1 MARKNRR
8 ASNSRNLSH
17 PDWSDNTMSPE
28 TKRGVIT
35 VLVFLVALLGILSLF
50 NLAGDFG
57 RAFSFGLAYLFGW
70 ADWLFVLILLFWGYL
85 LLRSNF
91 YRIRRLT
98 YLGLLLLILSVTGI
112 LNFLVDDYNL
122 SEIGAEGR
130 GGGVLGRL
138 EGAPL
143 LDFLGFWGSLL
154 VFLAL
159 LFIGIFLA
167 FNTSF
172 KDMTERAKS
181 LGILREKLLPSAED
195 NYEEE
200 EDRGFEEGTL
210 ATEKEEESLEQD
222 LLNLTENV
230 PVAEDADHE
239 LPAPVPHAVK
249 KSAKKI
255 VVPLELLS
263 KSGSKPDS
271 GDISANMNKI
281 EKTLRNF
288 GIEVTMEDVN
298 VGPTVTQYTLRPAE
312 GVRLS
317 QMLTLQNDLAL
328 ALAAHPLRMEAPI
341 PGKSLVGI
349 EVPNKSIAVV
359 KLREILESDVYQRR
373 SSNLYLALGKDV
385 AGQVVMSDLATMPHL
400 LIAGSTGSGKSVAI
414 NNIILSLIYQN
425 SPEELKFIL
434 IDPKRVELAV
444 FNDMPYLLTPVIN
457 DTDKTINALRW
468 VAREMHERYKL
479 LQAANK
485 KNIENYNKSV
495 IVNRLP
501 YLVVIV
507 DEFAALMSSA
517 AKEIEAA
524 VVSLAQMARAVGIH
538 LILATQRPSV
548 DVITGLIK
556 ANITSRIAFAVASAV
571 DSKTILDING
581 AEKLLGKG
589 DMLFIS
595 ADSSKPRRIQGA
607 FTREEEIKAV
617 VDYVKE
623 QTESEYRDEV
633 VNKTVPSPSGFR
645 HEINYDDELAEEA
658 KEIILKTGKA
668 SATLLQ
674 RRLRVGYARAAR
686 LLDILEEKG
695 IVGPADGSKAREV
708 LLSQEE
714 LEENF
719 SSSLD
724 EEDVDQED
732 ERESDSR
739 DGQTHF

>member
-1 MARKNRR
+1 MGRKNRR
-8 ASNSRNLSH
+8 SKQSQNISAR
-17 PDWSDNTMSPE
+17 DWSDNGISPE
-28 TKRGVIT
+28 TKRGVAT
-35 VLVFLVALLGILSLF
+35 VLVFLAALLGILSLF
-50 NLAGDFG
+50 GLAGDFG
-57 RAFSFGLAYLFGW
+57 RTFSFGLAYLFGW
-70 ADWLFVLILLFWGYL
+70 ADWLFILILLFWGYL

-91 YRIRRLT
+91 YRIRWLT
-98 YLGLLLLILSVTGI
+98 YLGLLLIILSVTGI
-112 LNFLVDDYNL
+112 LNFLVDDYSF
-122 SEIGAEGR
+122 SEVGSLGK

-138 EGAPL
+138 QGAAL
-143 LDFLGFWGSLL
+143 VDFLGFWGSLL
-154 VFLAL
+154 VFLAF

-172 KDMTERAKS
+172 KGMTERAKS
-181 LGILREKLLPSAED
+181 LGILKERLLPLAEED
-195 NYEEE
+195 KEE
-200 EDRGFEEGTL
+200 EDRSFEEGIL
-210 ATEKEEESLEQD
+210 ETEKGENSPERD
-222 LLNLTENV
+222 LISVTETIYDN
-230 PVAEDADHE
+230 EDLDRDSSVVT
-239 LPAPVPHAVK
+239 PTSNK
-249 KSAKKI
+249 KVSKKI
-255 VVPLELLS
+255 AIPLELLS

-271 GDISANMNKI
+271 GDIAANMNKI

-288 GIEVTMEDVN
+288 GIEVAMEDVN

-349 EVPNKSIAVV
+349 EVPNKSISVV
-359 KLREILESDVYQRR
+359 KLREILESEVYKKRN
-373 SSNLYLALGKDV
+373 SNLFLALGKDV
-385 AGQVVMSDLATMPHL
+385 AGQVVMYDLAAMPHL

-414 NNIILSLIYQN
+414 NNIILSLMYQN
-425 SPEELKFIL
+425 SPDELKFIL
-434 IDPKRVELAV
+434 IDPKRVELAI
-444 FNDMPYLLTPVIN
+444 FNNIPYLLTPVIN

-468 VAREMHERYKL
+468 VVKEMHERYKL

-485 KNIENYNKSV
+485 KNLESYNQSV
-495 IVNRLP
+495 LINRLP
-501 YLVVIV
+501 YLVVII

-524 VVSLAQMARAVGIH
+524 VVSLAQMARAVGIY

-556 ANITSRIAFAVASAV
+556 ANITARIAFAVASAV
-571 DSKTILDING
+571 DSKTILDTNG

-617 VDYVKE
+617 VDYVRE
-623 QTESEYRDEV
+623 QAEPEYREEV
-633 VNKTVPSPSGFR
+633 ISRAGTGYSGP
-645 HEINYDDELAEEA
+645 HSEGDYDDELVDEA
-658 KEIILKTGKA
+658 KAIILKSGKA

-695 IVGPADGSKAREV
+695 VVGPADGSKAREV
-708 LLSQEE
+708 LLSAEE
-714 LEENF
+714 WAEDSADTAEENDW
-719 SSSLD
+719 SA
-724 EEDVDQED
+724 EDDGE
-732 ERESDSR
+732 SR
-739 DGQTHF
+739 DGAERF